1 MAGMKVLFVAS
12 VVKKHINQ
20 FHIPYLKWFQD
31 HGFEVHVCAS
41 NDFEPGEVCEI
52 PYCDKYYEVPF
63 CRSPFKLQNFQAYR
77 TLKKIIETEQYDLIH
92 CNTPVAAAI
101 TRVAGRKVRKRGTK
115 IIYTAH
121 GFHFFQGAPRS
132 AKLYYIIEKLLA
144 PMTDAIV
151 TINQE
156 DYAAAR
162 SFCKHCRCDSYLL
175 HGTGVDTVKIQK
187 TKVDVAALRKK
198 IGIPT
203 DAFVVMTTVEI
214 NRNKNLDTALRAFAK
229 VCTEDMYYLICGSG
243 DMKTACQQ
251 LTKDLQIE
259 QHVIFAGYRYDVF
272 ELLYAADLFLFPS
285 HREGL
290 GIAALEAMSA
300 GLPLVAS
307 NIRGVTEYAVDQK
320 NSLLF
325 APDDVDGFA
334 SAIQRLH
341 EDEPLRKQLGD
352 AAYHSVEKFDVRN
365 SVFVME
371 QIYRTYLDIPGS
383 PMADPSGA
391 KRDTYAVKG

>member
-31 HGFEVHVCAS
+31 HGFEVHVCAG

-203 DAFVVMTTVEI
+203 DA
-214 NRNKNLDTALRAFAK
+214 
-229 VCTEDMYYLICGSG
+229 
-243 DMKTACQQ
+243 
-251 LTKDLQIE
+251 
-259 QHVIFAGYRYDVF
+259 
-272 ELLYAADLFLFPS
+272 
-285 HREGL
+285 
-290 GIAALEAMSA
+290 
-300 GLPLVAS
+300 
-307 NIRGVTEYAVDQK
+307 
-320 NSLLF
+320 
-325 APDDVDGFA
+325 
-334 SAIQRLH
+334 
-341 EDEPLRKQLGD
+341 
-352 AAYHSVEKFDVRN
+352 
-365 SVFVME
+365 
-371 QIYRTYLDIPGS
+371 
-383 PMADPSGA
+383 
-391 KRDTYAVKG
+391 

>member
-31 HGFEVHVCAS
+31 HGFEVHVCAG

-251 LTKDLQIE
+251 LAKDLQIE
-259 QHVIFAGYRYDVF
+259 QHVIFA
-272 ELLYAADLFLFPS
+272 
-285 HREGL
+285 
-290 GIAALEAMSA
+290 
-300 GLPLVAS
+300 
-307 NIRGVTEYAVDQK
+307 
-320 NSLLF
+320 
-325 APDDVDGFA
+325 GFA